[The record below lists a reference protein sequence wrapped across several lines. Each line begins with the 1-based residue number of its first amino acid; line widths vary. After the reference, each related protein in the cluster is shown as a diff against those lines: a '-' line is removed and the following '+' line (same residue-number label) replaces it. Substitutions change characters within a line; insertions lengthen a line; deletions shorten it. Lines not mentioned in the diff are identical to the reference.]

1 MNQVE
6 FDHFPCLLLVSH
18 IETTHLLTCNT
29 YAESFLG
36 LQNIEGS
43 FGINNMLSK
52 SSLIFYESYLK
63 PILLSNGM
71 CKEVQLTL
79 LSHTGERVPAVAH
92 ITLKEAALY
101 WAIYPAQERDKL
113 YQELVSA
120 RENLEAKTEE
130 LTRLTRLD
138 PLTSLL
144 NRRALTADLNKI
156 ITLIKRKYVPLCFVL
171 IDIDFFKPIN
181 DNFGHEYGDEVLIKL
196 AAALKGVVRE
206 SDLVARWGGEEFL
219 LVLYN
224 ANVDDAFFYCDRI
237 HEAVQDIDLP
247 DNKHLTVSIGIAHVK
262 QEDISDSEVISKN
275 IHVADSALY
284 IAKKSGRNQTQLL
297 R

>member
-36 LQNIEGS
+36 LQSIDGS
-43 FGINNMLSK
+43 FGINDMLSK
-52 SSLIFYESYLK
+52 ASLIFYESYLK

-79 LSHTGERVPAVAH
+79 LTHTGERVPAVAH

-120 RENLEAKTEE
+120 RE
-130 LTRLTRLD
+130 
-138 PLTSLL
+138 
-144 NRRALTADLNKI
+144 
-156 ITLIKRKYVPLCFVL
+156 
-171 IDIDFFKPIN
+171 
-181 DNFGHEYGDEVLIKL
+181 
-196 AAALKGVVRE
+196 
-206 SDLVARWGGEEFL
+206 
-219 LVLYN
+219 
-224 ANVDDAFFYCDRI
+224 
-237 HEAVQDIDLP
+237 
-247 DNKHLTVSIGIAHVK
+247 
-262 QEDISDSEVISKN
+262 
-275 IHVADSALY
+275 
-284 IAKKSGRNQTQLL
+284 
-297 R
+297 